1 MEILLYTIKDRITSC
16 KEGTVHQK
24 REGVLAERGSP
35 VPEWNYAK
43 LAAALFFHL
52 HFLSDLLDTP
62 YGCTFFQLPFH
73 GVTSTI
79 TQTFFSPCGQI
90 LPFSWGNFVPKPRLI
105 AFLHPHFF
113 FPLQVHTFI
122 RSSGSPSTVT
132 AEEGIGRNQ

>member
-52 HFLSDLLDTP
+52 HFLSDLLDTR
-62 YGCTFFQLPFH
+62 YGCTFSNYHPWCYKYDYTNL
-73 GVTSTI
+73 
-79 TQTFFSPCGQI
+79 FFPIWPDSAS
-90 LPFSWGNFVPKPRLI
+90 FMRKFYPKPRLI

-113 FPLQVHTFI
+113 FLLQVHTFI
-122 RSSGSPSTVT
+122 RSSGSPSTIT

>member
-43 LAAALFFHL
+43 LAFSSSFFEWSSRHSVRVHILPITIPWCYKYDYTNLFFPMWPDSALFMRKF
-52 HFLSDLLDTP
+52 
-62 YGCTFFQLPFH
+62 C
-73 GVTSTI
+73 
-79 TQTFFSPCGQI
+79 
-90 LPFSWGNFVPKPRLI
+90 PKPRLI